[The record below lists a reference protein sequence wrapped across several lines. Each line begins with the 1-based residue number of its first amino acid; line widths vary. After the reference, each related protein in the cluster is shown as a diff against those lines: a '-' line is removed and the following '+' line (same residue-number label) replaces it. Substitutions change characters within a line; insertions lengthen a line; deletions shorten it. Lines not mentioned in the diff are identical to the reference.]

1 MQKSEMRLVLFLLQ
15 DKTNIS
21 KTYRQMAKETGLSL
35 GSVQGVMSDLA
46 MKRWGFAGSGAP
58 SKRMLALR

>member
-46 MKRWGFAGSGAP
+46 ERGIWNACLPPMKLFAGN
-58 SKRMLALR
+58 

>member
-35 GSVQGVMSDLA
+35 GSVQG
-46 MKRWGFAGSGAP
+46 
-58 SKRMLALR
+58 